1 MEREFLRNLCLTKEQ
16 EDAIMEEHGK
26 TVKTHIDGKN
36 TALADLKKAN
46 ERLATVA
53 DYDAIKSELETFRA
67 SQPEVDKELKEL
79 REYKT
84 GRENGDRFTA
94 VVGDR
99 KFVNDV
105 TREHV
110 FGKFTAAVADPAN
123 EGKTDSDIFASVTD
137 GKDAEW
143 FASKVGI
150 VMTPSNNK
158 YSNPDE
164 AYMDAKYGSN
174 PYYRK

>member
-1 MEREFLRNLCLTKEQ
+1 MEREFLRNLGLTKEQ

-36 TALADLKKAN
+36 TALADLNKAN

-53 DYDAIKSELETFRA
+53 DYDAIKSELETLRA
-67 SQPEVDKELKEL
+67 GKPAIDQELEDL
-79 REYKT
+79 RKYKT

-94 VVGDR
+94 VVGDK

-123 EGKTDSDIFASVTD
+123 EGKTDSDIFAAVTD

-150 VMTPSNNK
+150 VMTPSNPHADPNQHT
-158 YSNPDE
+158 SSVRLIPHTN
-164 AYMDAKYGSN
+164 
-174 PYYRK
+174 